1 MPAPHTIS
9 AEDILKSGPVES
21 LIASST
27 GGTSRARK
35 RFSVVS
41 DLESGL
47 ITFRVEAHGHVS
59 AFALADIGRAVE
71 TYNEG

>member
-1 MPAPHTIS
+1 MTAPHTIS

-21 LIASST
+21 LIASSS
-27 GGTSRARK
+27 GGASRARK

-47 ITFRVEAHGHVS
+47 ITFRVEAHGKIS
-59 AFALADIGRAVE
+59 GFALEDIAKAVE

>member
-21 LIASST
+21 LIASSS
-27 GGTSRARK
+27 GGSSRARK

-47 ITFRVEAHGHVS
+47 ITFRVEANGKTS
-59 AFALADIGRAVE
+59 GFALEDISKAVE